1 MDEKTENIYSD
12 KKDKIPQEN
21 KNVGIIKTKITTLK
35 TNRKWISQNK
45 LLIFHNNVMHFFK
58 KKKNRYIY
66 FI

>member
-21 KNVGIIKTKITTLK
+21 KNVGIIKTKRNTLK
-35 TNRKWISQNK
+35 TNQKWNSQNK
-45 LLIFHNNVMHFFK
+45 MLIFHINVMH
-58 KKKNRYIY
+58 IY